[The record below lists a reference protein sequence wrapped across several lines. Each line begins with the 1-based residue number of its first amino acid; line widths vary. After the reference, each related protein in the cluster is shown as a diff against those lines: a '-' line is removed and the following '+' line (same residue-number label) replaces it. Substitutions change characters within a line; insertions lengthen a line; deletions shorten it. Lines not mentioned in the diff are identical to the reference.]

1 MTVDQPPAHSP
12 GPAAFFAP
20 RLTILGLIV
29 WLFVAQLCVVACTPA
44 PADGDRADAVS
55 DALTSDAALAET
67 DGLAAAAVTQQRYAA
82 SALKA
87 AQGITLPFLMDRINA
102 LASDE
107 FGGRDNLSAGG
118 QAARAWLEADLTN
131 LALPPAVGSAYAQP
145 FAAGVNLCAKLPG
158 HDPALASEVV
168 VIGAHYDHLGTVGA
182 PNSQCKPSKL
192 ADPTDKICNGAV
204 DNAAG
209 VAVAI
214 AVLHALATS
223 AQPPRR
229 SIVLCLFDAEE
240 DGLLGSR
247 HFVDKAPLVPLTAI
261 AAMFSVDNI
270 GSEFLPGETSSFAT
284 DVEYSVALRAAV
296 KTANDLTGMQTW
308 PVSSFFVG
316 QDGGGRSDHQPFRE
330 AGIPV
335 LFIGSGSSP
344 AYHTPAD
351 EVGIINQPK
360 LLNIARHTAVLVA
373 LIANAPTRP
382 DFVPQPAPHI
392 DDAVALVS
400 LADRVIAAPQAL
412 GLSDAQLDLVKGWRT
427 DLAAWITHPP
437 TTSDEWDTYQGL
449 VKAILA
455 AVYLFAG

>member
-1 MTVDQPPAHSP
+1 MNVRRLPARSP
-12 GPAAFFAP
+12 DLAAHFAT
-20 RLTILGLIV
+20 RLPILRPILWLILTQV
-29 WLFVAQLCVVACTPA
+29 GVTACATA
-44 PADGDRADAVS
+44 PTDADTVS
-55 DALTSDAALAET
+55 DVLITDTTRHET
-67 DGLAAAAVTQQRYAA
+67 DGGASAAVTQAAYAA

-87 AQGITLPFLMDRINA
+87 AQGITLPFLMDRINV

-107 FGGRDNLSAGG
+107 FEGRDNLSPGG
-118 QAARAWLEADLTN
+118 LAARVWLEADLAN
-131 LALPPAVGSAYAQP
+131 LALPPAVGSGYAQP

-158 HDPALASEVV
+158 TDPALAGEFVV
-168 VIGAHYDHLGTVGA
+168 LGAHYDHLGTVGA
-182 PNSQCKPSKL
+182 PNSQCKISKL

-204 DNAAG
+204 DNASG

-223 AQPPRR
+223 AHPPRR
-229 SIVLCLFDAEE
+229 SVVLCLFDAEE

-247 HFVDKAPLVPLTAI
+247 HFVDKAPLVPLAAI
-261 AAMFSVDNI
+261 AAMLSIDNI

-296 KTANDLTGMQTW
+296 KTANDITGMQTW

-316 QDGGGRSDHQPFRE
+316 QDGGGRSDHQPFHE
-330 AGIPV
+330 AGIPA

-344 AYHTPAD
+344 AYHTASD
-351 EVGIINQPK
+351 EPGIINQPK

-373 LIANAPTRP
+373 LIANAPSRP
-382 DFVPQPAPHI
+382 DFVQKPAPHI
-392 DDAVALVS
+392 DDAIALVS
-400 LADRVIAAPQAL
+400 LADRVIAAPEAL
-412 GLSDAQLDLVKGWRT
+412 GLSEAQRDLVKGWRT
-427 DLAAWITHPP
+427 DLAAWIAHPP